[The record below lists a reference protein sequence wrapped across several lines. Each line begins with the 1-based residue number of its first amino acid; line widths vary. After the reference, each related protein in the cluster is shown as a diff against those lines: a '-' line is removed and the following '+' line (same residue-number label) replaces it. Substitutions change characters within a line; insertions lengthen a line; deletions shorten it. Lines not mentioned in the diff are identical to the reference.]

1 MCPVYDLQKAEI
13 RMGLTIPH
21 FVLGTAASFLN
32 FV

>member
-1 MCPVYDLQKAEI
+1 MCPVSHLHTAEI
-13 RMGLTIPH
+13 RMPLTIPH